1 MSDPLEK
8 DAALE
13 KDVSAGPLVDPLVD
27 SLEKDVAV
35 DPPLKLETKE
45 TNPLVYTSLIFA
57 TNATT
62 AFMVSEY
69 SYSSLFATLTI
80 TSVITHQTGW
90 LYINLLDKM
99 VIGCIFVK
107 GALLLKAK
115 YPTSHPFILVL
126 VVATFMYCVVF
137 YCAGAILKRWC
148 LDPDVNVRIKWHVL
162 MHVLGSCGHH
172 LIALM

>member
-1 MSDPLEK
+1 LVDLLVDPLVDPLEK
-8 DAALE
+8 DASE
-13 KDVSAGPLVDPLVD
+13 D
-27 SLEKDVAV
+27 S
-35 DPPLKLETKE
+35 PLKLETKE

-69 SYSSLFATLTI
+69 SYSFLFATLTI
-80 TSVITHQTGW
+80 TSVITHQTDW

-99 VIGCIFVK
+99 TIGCIVIK

-115 YPTSHPFILVL
+115 YLTSHPFILFL

-137 YCAGAILKRWC
+137 YCVGAILKRWC
-148 LDPDVNVRIKWHVL
+148 LDPDLNVRNKWHVL
-162 MHVLGSCGHH
+162 MHALGSCGHH